1 MLFRITFVKRFAKK
15 NCSTVDLKLSMT
27 WAAAIPSLLPL
38 AVATGAMATQAT
50 ETYQI
55 NLNKSF
61 WKNLLK

>member
-1 MLFRITFVKRFAKK
+1 
-15 NCSTVDLKLSMT
+15 MT